1 MIVTS
6 CFFLTVF
13 RKQDRHIAE
22 VFLKDCFV
30 GAAKQTN
37 LMASRR
43 LPRQFCARIKLK
55 SETWGS
61 GQREATLCLRRSSLP
76 IPGASRRNCKMQPLE
91 IKCK

>member
-55 SETWGS
+55 SETWG
-61 GQREATLCLRRSSLP
+61 RDNEKRLFVFVVLRCP
-76 IPGASRRNCKMQPLE
+76 FQEPQEE
-91 IKCK
+91 IAKCNHWK